1 MRVVPIWLIV
11 FWIII
16 ILAPAILAYLI
27 GWFFIILWIN
37 ILIFFK
43 NVNWKKDW
51 NNYVKFGNYK
61 IFR

>member
-27 GWFFIILWIN
+27 GWFFIVLWMN

-51 NNYVKFGNYK
+51 KDYVKFGNYK

>member
-1 MRVVPIWLIV
+1 MRILPIGLII

-27 GWFFIILWIN
+27 GWFFIFIWLN
-37 ILIFFK
+37 ILTFFK
-43 NVNWKKDW
+43 WLKWKKGKED
-51 NNYVKFGNYK
+51 YVKFGNYK